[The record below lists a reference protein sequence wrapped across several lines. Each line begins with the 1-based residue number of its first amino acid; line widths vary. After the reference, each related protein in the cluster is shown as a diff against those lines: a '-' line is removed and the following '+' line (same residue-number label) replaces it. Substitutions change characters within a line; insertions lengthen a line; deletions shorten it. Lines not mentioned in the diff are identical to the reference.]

1 MKVIISHDIDHM
13 TVWEHLFK
21 DLILPKFVIRA
32 NIELFNGKIGLAEYS
47 CRISDFLKNKWQRID
62 EVMDFND
69 KMGIKSAFFIGVNNG
84 VGLSYS
90 LKHVE
95 KWAPKIL
102 KRGYEVGVHG
112 ISFDN
117 YEAIKMEFDIFKE
130 ITKMSDFGIRMH
142 YLRKNDETLDFI
154 EKAGYL
160 YDATPQGFEN
170 PYKHNKMWV
179 FPLQIMDGWIVNGE
193 KRYQSRTLEEA
204 KQETLK
210 QIGKAKKLELS
221 YLSILFHDRYM
232 SDSFLTWKKW
242 YEWLIRY
249 LKNEGYE
256 FVLHKEAINS
266 LERLK
271 KQ

>member
-13 TVWEHLFK
+13 TVWEHLLK
-21 DLILPKFVIRA
+21 DLIIPKFVVRA
-32 NIELFNGKIGLAEYS
+32 NIELLKGKVGLLEYS
-47 CRISDFLKNKWQRID
+47 NRMLDFFKNQWQRID

-69 KMGIKSAFFIGVNNG
+69 KMGIKSTFFIGVNNG

-95 KWAPKIL
+95 KWAPKIIE
-102 KRGYEVGVHG
+102 RNFEIGVHG

-160 YDATPQGFEN
+160 YDATPQGFVD
-170 PYKHNKMWV
+170 PYKHNNMWV
-179 FPLQIMDGWIVNGE
+179 FPLQIMDGWMVNGA
-193 KRYQSRTLEEA
+193 KRYQSRSLEQA
-204 KQETLK
+204 KEETIK
-210 QIGKAKKLELS
+210 KIKKAKELKLS

-232 SDSFLTWKKW
+232 SDSFVTWKEW
-242 YEWLIRY
+242 YQWLIVY
-249 LKNEGYE
+249 LQKEGFE